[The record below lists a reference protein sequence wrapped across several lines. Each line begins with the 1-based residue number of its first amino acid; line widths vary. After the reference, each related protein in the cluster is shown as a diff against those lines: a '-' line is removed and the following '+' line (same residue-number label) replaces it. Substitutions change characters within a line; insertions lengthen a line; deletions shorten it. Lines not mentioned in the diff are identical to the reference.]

1 MKWFKDGL
9 RSLKDIDWIRM
20 EYILIVTIGIFWRA
34 AGHGMAEFGGEGRTY
49 MLLTGELWLTPL
61 LLYICIRNNSVNRE
75 ILQNRNARRVLLLFF
90 IAAEIIAVAAL
101 ASDPQ
106 LSEAFEWFR
115 EVARQNGFIKS

>member
-1 MKWFKDGL
+1 MKWLKDGL
-9 RSLKDIDWIRM
+9 RSLKDIDWIRT
-20 EYILIVTIGIFWRA
+20 EYILMIAIGIFWRSA
-34 AGHGMAEFGGEGRTY
+34 SHGMAELGGEGRAY

-90 IAAEIIAVAAL
+90 IAAEIIAVSAL

-115 EVARQNGFIKS
+115 EVARQNGFIES